1 MTTLFL
7 CTGNSCRSQM
17 IEGLARARWGEN
29 HRFYSAG
36 VEAHGLN
43 SKAVRVMAEI
53 GIDISSHE
61 SKVVD
66 TLSDID
72 FDLVITVCGHAHESC
87 PAYLRDGNIIHRGFP
102 DPAKAEGSEDEVM
115 AAFRSVRDELKVFVD
130 DELGKLLHM

>member
-1 MTTLFL
+1 MTALFL

-17 IEGLARARWGEN
+17 IEGLARTRWGED

-43 SKAVRVMAEI
+43 RRAVQVMSEI

-61 SKVVD
+61 SKVVE

-87 PAYLRDGNIIHRGFP
+87 PAYLKGGNIIHRGFP
-102 DPAKAEGSEDEVM
+102 DPAKAKGSEDEIL
-115 AAFRSVRDELKVFVD
+115 AAFRAVRDELKLFVEK
-130 DELGKLLHM
+130 ELAELLSP